1 LPLIDAGEIRD
12 GGSYEERM
20 GHIAVWNSVMN
31 EHNYLVRRWS
41 DILRASGKSSA
52 KAR

>member
-1 LPLIDAGEIRD
+1 
-12 GGSYEERM
+12 

-31 EHNYLVRRWS
+31 EHNYLVRRWN
-41 DILRASGKSSA
+41 DILRASDKSSA